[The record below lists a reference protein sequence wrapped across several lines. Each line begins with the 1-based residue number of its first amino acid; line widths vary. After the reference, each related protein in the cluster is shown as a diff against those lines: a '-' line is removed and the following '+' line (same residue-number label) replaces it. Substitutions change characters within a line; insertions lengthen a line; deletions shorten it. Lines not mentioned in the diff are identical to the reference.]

1 VTTPITRPTG
11 ITVLAVLTAIAGV
24 LLLLGGFAAV
34 FGGALLGGVVN
45 APLGGLVAL
54 IGVATLVLGA
64 VYFFSAFGLWN
75 LRVWAWQLAVIASI
89 AQIVLTVIQ
98 YLGGAVGIGSVVIQ
112 VLISGLILW
121 YLNQPPIRAAF
132 NRA

>member
-1 VTTPITRPTG
+1 MTTPTTRPTG

-75 LRVWAWQLAVIASI
+75 LRIWAWQLAVIASI

-121 YLNQPPIRAAF
+121 YLNQPPIRATF